1 MIYPSYVK
9 HDITNQTPY
18 SELFRELTLN
28 LQKPNSVLIVL
39 GFGFPDEHINQLIEQ
54 ALNNEDFILLIF
66 GDDEE
71 GKLNSFYNRNKMK
84 PNIHLIGGN
93 YQKEKNKGKL
103 HYFENSI
110 QEFLIP
116 ELNLLNIEEDKSEK
130 IDPVSDIENGE
141 KNE

>member
-1 MIYPSYVK
+1 M
-9 HDITNQTPY
+9 
-18 SELFRELTLN
+18 N

-71 GKLNSFYNRNKMK
+71 TNITSFYNRNKMK

-93 YQKEKNKGKL
+93 YRDELKKGKL
-103 HYFENSI
+103 HYFENII
-110 QEFLIP
+110 QEFLIS
-116 ELNLLNIEEDKSEK
+116 ELNILDKEDSELEK
-130 IDPVSDIENGE
+130 VDSISSTRMGEIDE
-141 KNE
+141 